1 MRQPSQSQPRPGGGG
16 PRQGNSPGARTL
28 PTPQAQPHP
37 YRSAS
42 NHLDPFWVDGGA
54 EKEAKDFCALPP
66 TQLRRF
72 FSEVKGL
79 ARQLDLL
86 TSPDKGERT
95 ASKEEAWPRIHP
107 QFAMLKSKV
116 VYAQGRIGSKN
127 MPDAFVQF
135 IINHVAWVK
144 SVEDF
149 ESFLAHFEAVVG
161 FHRYLTTAKG

>member
-1 MRQPSQSQPRPGGGG
+1 MPNP
-16 PRQGNSPGARTL
+16 PRQQTRNSGHGGSPSPRTI
-28 PTPQAQPHP
+28 PAPQPQPHP
-37 YRSAS
+37 YRGVKE
-42 NHLDPFWVDGGA
+42 NLDPYWVDDAA
-54 EKEAKDFCALPP
+54 ERAAKDFRELPP
-66 TQLRRF
+66 AQLRRF
-72 FSEVKGL
+72 FSEVKGM

-116 VYAQGRIGSKN
+116 VYAQGRLGKK

-135 IINHVAWVK
+135 IINHVAWVR

-149 ESFLAHFEAVVG
+149 DAFLAHFEAVVG
-161 FHRYLTTAKG
+161 FHRYLTTDKG